1 MPLKNLPDPKDAI
14 TVPSKDKTEALDTM
28 DCVHKLF
35 FERIF
40 FRVTLHFCLKNLLKL
55 LAISIGEKA
64 PNNEFLQNYSQDK
77 MAATF
82 EVLRFKH
89 EFLYQTFHQAPG
101 SRRQKQPRSP
111 ETDHQYIP
119 RHLTAKDTKEMKSR
133 LKVQPMDA
141 ISKLSEYAL
150 KNPTFN
156 YRCVKMECNSAIYQ
170 LDLKK

>member
-1 MPLKNLPDPKDAI
+1 MLRNVMVTWGPGQQTSLKNLPEPKDAI
-14 TVPSKDKTEALDTM
+14 TVPPKDRSESLETM
-28 DCVHKLF
+28 DSVHKLL
-35 FERIF
+35 FERMF
-40 FRVTLHFCLKNLLKL
+40 YRVTLHFCLKNSLKL

-89 EFLYQTFHQAPG
+89 EFLYQTFHRALSNGDRHHRNQ
-101 SRRQKQPRSP
+101 RSP
-111 ETDHQYIP
+111 LATTD
-119 RHLTAKDTKEMKSR
+119 AKEMKNR

-156 YRCVKMECNSAIYQ
+156 HRCVRMEC
-170 LDLKK
+170 DR

>member
-14 TVPSKDKTEALDTM
+14 TVPRQDKPEALDTM
-28 DCVHKLF
+28 DAVHRLF
-35 FERIF
+35 FERTF
-40 FRVTLHFCLKNLLKL
+40 YRVTLHFCLKNLLKL

-89 EFLYQTFHQAPG
+89 EFLYRTFQKALGKGRHKKQT
-101 SRRQKQPRSP
+101 SP
-111 ETDHQYIP
+111 VAAQDIQ
-119 RHLTAKDTKEMKSR
+119 EMKNR
-133 LKVQPMDA
+133 LKVHPMDA

-156 YRCVKMECNSAIYQ
+156 HRCVRMECDRAIY
-170 LDLKK
+170 

>member
-1 MPLKNLPDPKDAI
+1 LPDPKDAI
-14 TVPSKDKTEALDTM
+14 TLPPKDRCEALDTM
-28 DCVHKLF
+28 DSVHKLF

-40 FRVTLHFCLKNLLKL
+40 YRVTLHFCLKNLLKL

-89 EFLYQTFHQAPG
+89 EFLYQTFHKALG
-101 SRRQKQPRSP
+101 SRRHDRKPRSP
-111 ETDHQYIP
+111 LATNDI
-119 RHLTAKDTKEMKSR
+119 KEMKNR

-150 KNPTFN
+150 KNPAFN
-156 YRCVKMECNSAIYQ
+156 HRCVRMECDRAIYQ
-170 LDLKK
+170 LDI

>member
-28 DCVHKLF
+28 DCAHKLF
-35 FERIF
+35 FKRIF
-40 FRVTLHFCLKNLLKL
+40 NWVTLHFCLKNLLKL
-55 LAISIGEKA
+55 LAISIGEKT

-111 ETDHQYIP
+111 EAT
-119 RHLTAKDTKEMKSR
+119 KDTKEMKSR

-170 LDLKK
+170 LDLQK